1 MHTYAG
7 EIKSASDC
15 LSCLDVNNIGLLL
28 KMVHNAY
35 FRREFKPEDKKHK
48 QRKTNRT
55 VAKKLT
61 SEEKVLKIVSK
72 INTSVGLK
80 DSTSSSKGTKV
91 KKSRKKT
98 QIATSEEE
106 TTTADIGDSI
116 EVEVL
121 FVKEET
127 GKSRPRHPK
136 NWHSSNYKYD

>member
-1 MHTYAG
+1 MN
-7 EIKSASDC
+7 DC

-35 FRREFKPEDKKHK
+35 FRREFQPEDKKHK

-61 SEEKVLKIVSK
+61 SEEKVSKIVSK

-91 KKSRKKT
+91 KKSTKKT

-106 TTTADIGDSI
+106 TTSADGGVNLDD
-116 EVEVL
+116 EVL
-121 FVKEET
+121 FVKVES
-127 GKSRPRHPK
+127 GKSRDIPK
-136 NWHSSNYKYD
+136 IGTFQTVSMIT